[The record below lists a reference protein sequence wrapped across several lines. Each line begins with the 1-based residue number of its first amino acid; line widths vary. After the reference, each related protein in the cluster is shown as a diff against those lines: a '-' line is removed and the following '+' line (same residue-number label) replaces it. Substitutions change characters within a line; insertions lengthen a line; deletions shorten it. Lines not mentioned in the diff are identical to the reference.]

1 MVLLD
6 AFLEHRPDTVAAVAT
21 FDHGTGPAAAA
32 AVELVVGV
40 CLRRSVPVVAG
51 RIAAEGG
58 RFTVGGGRLAVG
70 GEQLAAAGRRTADGV
85 QRKAY
90 SFSSS
95 RPTEATW
102 RAERWRFLRAVAQEH
117 RATIITA
124 HSLDDQAET
133 VAMRI
138 LRGASARGLAAM
150 AVRTAGVTR
159 PLLGVPRH
167 AIAEYAAARGVRF
180 LEDPSNT
187 NPRHLRNRLRVDFMR
202 AATAARPG
210 FVAELCA
217 IGDRAA
223 AWRRALAELVDGLE
237 VQVVSQS
244 LVVAASALE
253 DIDAAGRA
261 VLWPEL
267 AGRLGLTMDRR
278 GVARAAAWSIT
289 ARAGQSIPLSGGACI
304 ERTARTF
311 VIRPA

>member
-6 AFLEHRPDTVAAVAT
+6 AFLEHRPEVVAAVAT

-40 CLRRSVPVVAG
+40 CLRRSVTVEAG
-51 RIAAEGG
+51 RMAGD
-58 RFTVGGGRLAVG
+58 GGRLAVG
-70 GEQLAAAGRRTADGV
+70 GGQLAAGSKHTAEGV
-85 QRKAY
+85 QRRAY

-102 RAERWRFLRAVAQEH
+102 RAERWRFLRAVAEEH
-117 RATIITA
+117 RATIVTA
-124 HSLDDQAET
+124 HTLDDQAET

-150 AVRTAGVTR
+150 AVRTAGVGR
-159 PLLGVPRH
+159 PLLGVPRR

-180 LEDPSNT
+180 IEDPSNA
-187 NPRHLRNRLRVDFMR
+187 NPRHLRNRLRADFML
-202 AATAARPG
+202 AALAVRPG

-237 VQVVSQS
+237 VQLVGQS

-278 GVARAAAWSIT
+278 GVARASAWSIT
-289 ARAGQSIPLSGGACI
+289 ARAGQSMPLSGGACI